1 MKPEAIGKFYIL
13 NGELKASSNVEIFQK
28 IKKPP
33 IYEVIRVIDGIPL
46 FLEEHLERMV
56 KSARIIDC
64 KIERQTN
71 EIEEDIKELVLQDKV
86 KNLNIKLLCAEI
98 EELGQVFVVYFINS
112 FYPPEEYYKNG
123 IHTILF
129 HHRRQNPNAKLQM
142 VSFKEEI
149 ARELDENKA
158 FEALLVNEEGYI
170 PEGSR
175 SNMFF
180 VKKDKIYTAPKGDVL
195 LGITRKYILEVCE
208 ELNIKVIEENI
219 HIDDLNKLDGGFISG
234 TSINVLPIATID
246 DIKLNSV
253 ENEIIKAINNGYV
266 KKMEKDITMKK

>member
-86 KNLNIKLLCAEI
+86 KNLNIKILCAEI

>member
-86 KNLNIKLLCAEI
+86 KNLNIKILCAEI

-253 ENEIIKAINNGYV
+253 ENKIIKAINNGYV